1 MNPDSN
7 PTYHPI
13 PLLRGHCTVM
23 GSGEAFTLDFDARPR
38 VAGHKITGAVVLNVR
53 RALDDKIERIR
64 VRLRGSA
71 LA

>member
-1 MNPDSN
+1 
-7 PTYHPI
+7 
-13 PLLRGHCTVM
+13 M
-23 GSGEAFTLDFDARPR
+23 GSGEAFTLEFDARPR